1 MEALEKHKFFAYL
14 FFIWGGFTRDKRMLQ
29 LDYRKCLHM
38 QRLESK
44 GLYSPD
50 TGSWEIWRGYIF
62 VPF

>member
-1 MEALEKHKFFAYL
+1 
-14 FFIWGGFTRDKRMLQ
+14 
-29 LDYRKCLHM
+29 M

-62 VPF
+62 VHFYFFFDKLFVIFAKVNIHVQCVFGYSFYLSENS